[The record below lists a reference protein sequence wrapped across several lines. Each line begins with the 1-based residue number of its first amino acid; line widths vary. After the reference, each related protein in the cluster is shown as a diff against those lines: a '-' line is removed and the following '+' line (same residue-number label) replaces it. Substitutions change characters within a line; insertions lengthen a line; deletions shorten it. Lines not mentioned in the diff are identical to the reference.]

1 MKFPN
6 PASRYAMAGVFISV
20 FNSSV
25 KVAVTGARENGVFRW
40 TKMEG
45 VLSSNFTVSEAENIK
60 LSPEGVMSDIHG
72 DSDYRANLVNV
83 MAKRAVEKLNG

>member
-1 MKFPN
+1 
-6 PASRYAMAGVFISV
+6 
-20 FNSSV
+20 
-25 KVAVTGARENGVFRW
+25 
-40 TKMEG
+40 MED
-45 VLSSNFTVSEAENIK
+45 VLSSNFTVLEAENVK

>member
-1 MKFPN
+1 MICKLKRN
-6 PASRYAMAGVFISV
+6 KLLSGV
-20 FNSSV
+20 
-25 KVAVTGARENGVFRW
+25 W
-40 TKMEG
+40 TKAY
-45 VLSSNFTVSEAENIK
+45 VYLSYKHLSKDYDVKEIHTLIKEAENIK